1 MARDKE
7 FATSACAE
15 YEAVLEDYLNG
26 ELQAIDAERLAD
38 HRQQC
43 TGCNEAMEH
52 AAASVRL
59 LRASGPL
66 PGPSPAF
73 ARTVMARIRTVQQEQ
88 MAERA
93 GFWQP
98 FVSLGWRFAATAS
111 LAVALLLTF
120 AARSSN
126 RPQPNVASVRPII
139 VTHDLFAPDP
149 SRAPANRDEALMMVA
164 ENDHGNK

>member
-7 FATSACAE
+7 FATSACAD
-15 YEAVLEDYLNG
+15 YEAILEDYLNG
-26 ELQAIDAERLAD
+26 ELSAADAKRVAN
-38 HRQQC
+38 HRKEC
-43 TGCNEAMEH
+43 AGCNEAIEH

-66 PGPSPAF
+66 PEPSPAF
-73 ARTVMARIRTVQQEQ
+73 ARTVLARIRLAQQEQ
-88 MAERA
+88 IAERA

-98 FVSLGWRFAATAS
+98 FISLGWRFAATAS

-126 RPQPNVASVRPII
+126 RPQPNAASVRPII
-139 VTHDLFAPDP
+139 VTHDLFSPDP
-149 SRAPANRDEALMMVA
+149 SKAPANRDEALMMVA
-164 ENDHGNK
+164 ENDHGSK